1 MMLRTHTFARRALP
15 LLGLTAGLALL
26 HPAARADDAKP
37 FLHPLFTDNMVL
49 QRGLADPV
57 WGWTTPGQTVTVRLT
72 GKTGKAMT
80 AKAVADA
87 GGKWTA
93 HLPVLAAGP
102 GGPYTLTVTAPGHT
116 EKRGNILVGDVW
128 ICSGQSNMEFGLGM
142 TENSAAEIAAANYPN
157 IRLFLTGHDIAN
169 TPQATP
175 SSGAW
180 AVCTPDT
187 VKQGGWNGFSAVGY
201 FFGRDL
207 QQKIKVPIGLIETNW
222 GGTPAQAW
230 TSASALESLPDFR
243 PALDAQRQI
252 AATPGGFDAV
262 TARWYARHDTGS
274 VRDENGNTWASSA
287 PTFSS
292 ASWPT
297 MTLPQAWEGAGI
309 PGLASFDGVVWY
321 RKAVTLTAAQAQ
333 APLTLHLGPIDD
345 RDTTYVNGVLVGATE
360 DHLVDR
366 AYTVPASSVRAGRN
380 VIAIRVLDTGGTG
393 GVNGRPEQMFVE
405 AGQDKISLAGDWAY
419 KIGTPLAASDPVPS
433 RGGDPNQP
441 AVLYNGMV
449 APLVS
454 YGIKGAVWYQG
465 ESNAGNARQYQTLL
479 PTLITDWRGRWGQ
492 GNFPFLIVQLAN
504 FGGNPN
510 PPSQSDWAELRE
522 AQSLTAATLP
532 KTGLAVAVDI
542 GNPKDIHPTN
552 KQEVGRRLAL
562 VAETLA
568 YGLPGESSGPV
579 FTDMKIGPGA
589 IRLDFSHATGGLA
602 AKGGPLTGFAIAG
615 SDGKFV
621 WADAKIDG
629 NSVVVSSPS
638 VPNPT
643 DVRYGWADSPV
654 CNLYNGFGLPASPFR
669 TGK

>member
-1 MMLRTHTFARRALP
+1 MMFRTQTFSRRALP
-15 LLGLTAGLALL
+15 LLGLGLILSASG
-26 HPAARADDAKP
+26 ARADDAKP
-37 FLHPLFTDNMVL
+37 FLHPLFSDNMVL

-57 WGWTTPGQTVTVRLT
+57 WGWTTPGQAVTVRLI
-72 GKTGKAMT
+72 GKDGKAKT
-80 AKAVADA
+80 AKAVAGAD
-87 GGKWTA
+87 GHWTA
-93 HLPVLAAGP
+93 HLPVLQAGP
-102 GGPYTLTVTAPGHT
+102 GGPYTLTVTAPGHS

-142 TENSAAEIAAANYPN
+142 TDNSAAEIAAANHPN
-157 IRLFLTGHDIAN
+157 IRLFLTGHDIAV

-180 AVCTPDT
+180 AVCTPET

-207 QQKIKVPIGLIETNW
+207 QQKINVPIGLIETNW
-222 GGTPAQAW
+222 GGTPAEAW
-230 TSASALESLPDFR
+230 TSTAALRAKVPAFR
-243 PALDAQRQI
+243 PALDAQQML
-252 AATPGGFDAV
+252 ATPGGFEAIK
-262 TARWYARHDTGS
+262 AAWYARNDKGS
-274 VRDENGNTWASSA
+274 ALGAQSWAA
-287 PTFSS
+287 P
-292 ASWPT
+292 ALDAPNWPT

-309 PGLASFDGVVWY
+309 PALANFDGVVWY
-321 RKAVTLTAAQAQ
+321 RKEVTLTAEQAK

-345 RDTTYVNGVLVGATE
+345 RDTTYVNGAVVGTTD

-366 AYTVPASSVRAGRN
+366 VYTVPAAALRAGRN
-380 VIAIRVLDTGGTG
+380 VLAIRALDTGGIG
-393 GVNGRPEQMFVE
+393 GVNGTPEQMFLE
-405 AGQDKISLAGDWAY
+405 MGTDKIPLAGDWAY
-419 KIGTPLAASDPVPS
+419 KIGGALPAGDPVPTL
-433 RGGDPNQP
+433 GGDQNQP
-441 AVLYNGMV
+441 TVLYNGMV

-454 YGIKGAVWYQG
+454 YGIKGAIWYQG
-465 ESNAGNARQYQTLL
+465 ESNANSAAQAAQYRTLL
-479 PTLITDWRGRWGQ
+479 PAMITDWRGRWGA
-492 GNFPFLIVQLAN
+492 GTFPFLIVQLAN
-504 FGGNPN
+504 FGGNPDQ
-510 PPSQSDWAELRE
+510 PGQSNWAELRE
-522 AQSLTAATLP
+522 AQSLTATTLP
-532 KTGLAVAVDI
+532 KTGLAVAVDV

-562 VAETLA
+562 VAETVA

-589 IRLDFSHATGGLA
+589 IRLDFSHATGGLV

-621 WADAKIDG
+621 SADAKIDG
-629 NSVVVSSPS
+629 NGVVVSSPS